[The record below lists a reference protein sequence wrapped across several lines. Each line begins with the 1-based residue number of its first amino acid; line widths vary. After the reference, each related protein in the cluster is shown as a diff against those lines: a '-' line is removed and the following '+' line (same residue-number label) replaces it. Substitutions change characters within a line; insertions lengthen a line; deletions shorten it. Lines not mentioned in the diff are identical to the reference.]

1 MKTPRLI
8 NNVPGTIRYRGR
20 VYHRVAAV
28 ARTLIATDPPNST
41 QPTLPVVWNVSTGTC
56 SISSS
61 PTASWDT
68 HTHAYYDEGGTTWL
82 YGPNSRN
89 GVNQGPTAEF
99 FRRVKSGEI
108 RAKLTIEGVELQQKL
123 GSNKDL
129 IAKVIVEF
137 KSKRRRMGCVSA
149 TAWFCKRVPG
159 FRPLRLTRKLKNG
172 DVYQHVVAT
181 DGKQIVDL
189 AAYAD
194 KPRDEQKLGGWFGC
208 GESKLKLPPA
218 VQQLLTLIER
228 EIDQLKHYILARQP
242 TEFQSATRT
251 IKSRLDKLQANA
263 WDLMTS

>member
-1 MKTPRLI
+1 MRKI
-8 NNVPGTIRYRGR
+8 NNVPGTISYRGC

-28 ARTLIATDPPNST
+28 ARTLIATDP
-41 QPTLPVVWNVSTGTC
+41 
-56 SISSS
+56 
-61 PTASWDT
+61 WDT
-68 HTHAYYDEGGTTWL
+68 RTHAYYDEGGTTWL
-82 YGPNSRN
+82 YGPKSRN
-89 GVNQGPTAEF
+89 GVNKGSTAEF
-99 FRRVKSGEI
+99 LRRVKSGDI
-108 RAKLTIEGVELQQKL
+108 RAKLTTEGVALQQKL
-123 GSNKDL
+123 GSNNDHL
-129 IAKVIVEF
+129 IAQVIAEF

-172 DVYQHVVAT
+172 EIYQHVVAT

-194 KPRDEQKLGGWFGC
+194 KPRDEQKHGGWFGRS
-208 GESKLKLPPA
+208 ESELPPA

-251 IKSRLDKLQANA
+251 IKSRLDKLQRNA